1 MMKSLLERALF
12 VLLLVLL
19 PALAM
24 AQAVASGTISGVVRD
39 ASGGV
44 LPGVTVE
51 AASPALIEKVRTAVT
66 DGQGVYRIIDLRPG
80 MYTVTFTLTGFSTV
94 KREGVELTT
103 GFTATVNADLKVGDV
118 QETITVSG
126 AAPLVDTQNVA
137 QQRVY
142 SREVTDAIPLGSNIR
157 NYAALLPGA
166 VLTGGVTQDVG
177 GGKSEFSQA
186 FLIHGGRAA
195 DFQQL
200 REGMFFGTLVAAGN
214 VMTSLNPAT
223 VDEVAVTTSSATAEL
238 ASGGVLINVIPR
250 DGGNTFKATMNA
262 TGSSRRLQSD
272 NLDDNLRARGVVS
285 APFMRRRYDTGGGF
299 GGPIQQDKVWFFLSL
314 RQWKTS
320 DYYPG
325 LYFNKTPGTLFYQAD
340 ATRLAYEDNLYQ
352 EGRLRTTWQA
362 TAKDKLVGM
371 FGYEHICNCPG
382 FPTGGFLR
390 SPETFVGQEYYPN
403 YQWQVLWNRPQTNR
417 LLFEAGSVVVNGR
430 LNLKRFGATPN
441 DRQFI
446 LDSSRNFGYGNA
458 STTIAGMASYG
469 YQHFGQTNQKFAVSY
484 VTGSHAF
491 KSGIQTMY
499 GWRDTNF
506 VMDTAQTNETSY
518 VFNGTVPTTV
528 NYFASPL
535 GDKGRQLSVGIF
547 VQDQW
552 TVDRL
557 TLNLGMR
564 FDSVNGRIPPIE
576 LPAGKWVPARSFA
589 AVQNVPNWKDWSP
602 RVGAAYDLFGKG
614 RTAVKGFLGRYV
626 IFEPMQGIIL
636 QNSPVNQMVTTASRA
651 WTDGNGDYVPQ
662 ESELGP
668 LSNASFGQVVRRTT
682 FADDVLTGNRPYNWQ
697 GSLQLQQQLRPGVA
711 VNIGYFRT
719 WYGNFRVTDNRAVAA
734 QDFTPYCIT
743 SPATPGLPGGGGTQ
757 ICGLYDV
764 VPAKFGLTDN
774 LIALAKHY
782 GKQREVYNGFDATMS
797 IRFGA
802 GGYVQGGLSTG
813 STATDNC
820 YQNTLPN
827 ILAQN
832 ALASTSRTREYCHV
846 NTPWSGLTQFKASV
860 IYPLWWRFQASANYQ
875 DMPPLATAAD
885 TIVTNAQAATSLG
898 RNLAACGTRV
908 PCTATVTADVV
919 LPNTYF
925 QEPRLHQLDLRL
937 SRIFRLPRGG
947 RVEPQFDIFNLTN
960 SNSVLVMT
968 TRLGPAWR
976 NATGILAPRV
986 LRFGVNMNF

>member
-1 MMKSLLERALF
+1 MVKRFLRL
-12 VLLLVLL
+12 VLCALVLL
-19 PALAM
+19 SLPDLVM
-24 AQAVASGTISGVVRD
+24 AQAVSTGTISGVVRD

-66 DGQGVYRIIDLRPG
+66 DAQGVYRIVDLRPG
-80 MYTVTFTLTGFSTV
+80 TYSITFTLTGFSTV
-94 KREGVELTT
+94 RREGVELSS
-103 GFTATVNADLKVGDV
+103 GFTASVNVDLAVGDV

-126 AAPLVDTQNVA
+126 EAPLVDTQNVA
-137 QQRVY
+137 QQQVY
-142 SREVTDAIPLGSNIR
+142 SREVTDQIPLGSNIR

-186 FLIHGGRAA
+186 FLIHGGRAS

-214 VMTSLNPAT
+214 VMSSLNPAT
-223 VDEVAVTTSSATAEL
+223 VDEVTVTTSSATAEL
-238 ASGGVLINVIPR
+238 ASGGVLLNVIPR
-250 DGGNTFKATMNA
+250 DGGNSYRTTVNA
-262 TGSSRRLQSD
+262 SVTGKSLQSD

-285 APFMRRRYDTGGGF
+285 APFIRKRYDTGGGF

-325 LYFNKTPGTLFYQAD
+325 LYFNRTPATMFYEAD
-340 ATRLAYEDNLYQ
+340 TNNLAYEDNLYQ
-352 EGRLRTTWQA
+352 EARLRSTWQA
-362 TAKDKLVGM
+362 TTKDKIVGM

-390 SPETFVGQEYYPN
+390 SPETFVGQDYRPN
-403 YQWQVLWNRPQTNR
+403 YQWQLTWNRPQTNK
-417 LLFEAGSVVVNGR
+417 LLFEAGSVVVNGQ

-441 DRQFI
+441 DKQFI

-458 STTIAGMASYG
+458 STTLAGMAGVG

-491 KSGIQTMY
+491 KSGVQTLY

-506 VMDTAQTNETSY
+506 VMEPGTNETSY

-535 GDKGRQLSVGIF
+535 GDKGRQLSIGVYG
-547 VQDQW
+547 QDQW
-552 TVDRL
+552 TVNRL
-557 TLNLGMR
+557 TLNLGLR
-564 FDSVNGRIPPIE
+564 FDYLNGRVPPVQ

-589 AVQNVPNWKDWSP
+589 EVKNVPNWKDWSP
-602 RVGAAYDLFGKG
+602 RIGAAYDLFGKG
-614 RTAVKGFLGRYV
+614 RTAVKGFVGRYV

-651 WTDGNGDYVPQ
+651 WTDNGDYIPQ

-668 LSNASFGQVVRRTT
+668 LSNTAFGQVVRRTT
-682 FADDVLTGNRPYNWQ
+682 FADDVLTGNRPYTWQ
-697 GSLQLQQQLRPGVA
+697 ASMQLQQQLWPGVA
-711 VNIGYFRT
+711 ANIGYFRT
-719 WYGNFRVTDNRAVAA
+719 WYGNFRVTDNRAVTA
-734 QDFTPYCIT
+734 QDFTPYCIAAPT
-743 SPATPGLPGGGGTQ
+743 NAALPGGGGQQ

-782 GKQREVYNGFDATMS
+782 GSQSEVYNGIDATLSM
-797 IRFGA
+797 RFGD
-802 GGYVQGGLSTG
+802 GGFVQGGLSTG
-813 STATDNC
+813 STTTENC
-820 YQNTLPN
+820 YQNNLPN

-832 ALASTSRTREYCHV
+832 ALASTPRTSDYCHV
-846 NTPWSGLTQFKASV
+846 STPWGGLTQFKAAI
-860 IYPLWWRFQASANYQ
+860 IYPLWWGFQASANYQ
-875 DMPPLATAAD
+875 DMPPVPTGAD
-885 TIVTNAQAATSLG
+885 TVVTNAQAAASLN

-908 PCTATVTADVV
+908 PCTATTTADVV
-919 LPNTYF
+919 LNNTYF
-925 QEPRLHQLDLRL
+925 QEPRLHQLDLRFTR
-937 SRIFRLPRGG
+937 RIRLPRGG
-947 RVEPQFDIFNLTN
+947 MIEPQIDIFNVTN
-960 SNSVLVMT
+960 SNSILVMT

-976 NATGILAPRV
+976 NATGVLAPRV
-986 LRFGVNMNF
+986 IRFGVGMNF

>member
-1 MMKSLLERALF
+1 MAKSVLARAALAFLLA
-12 VLLLVLL
+12 LL
-19 PALAM
+19 PTVAM
-24 AQAVASGTISGVVRD
+24 AQAVATGTISGVVRD

-66 DGQGVYRIIDLRPG
+66 DGQGVYRIVDLRPG
-80 MYTVTFTLTGFSTV
+80 TYTVTFTLTGFTGV
-94 KREGVELTT
+94 RREGIELTT
-103 GFTATVNADLKVGDV
+103 GFTATVNADLSVGNV

-137 QQRVY
+137 QQLVFP
-142 SREVTDAIPLGSNIR
+142 REVTEAIPLGSNIR

-223 VDEVAVTTSSATAEL
+223 VDEVAVTTASATAEL
-238 ASGGVLINVIPR
+238 ATGGVLVNVIPR
-250 DGGNTFKATMNA
+250 DGGNTFRGTLNA
-262 TGSSRRLQSD
+262 SGSARRLQSD
-272 NLDDNLRARGVVS
+272 NLDDALRARGVVS
-285 APFMRRRYDTGGGF
+285 APFLRKRYDTGGGF
-299 GGPIQQDKVWFFLSL
+299 GGPIQQDRVWFFLSL
-314 RQWKTS
+314 RQWRTG

-325 LYFNKTPGTLFYQAD
+325 LYFNRTPGTLFYEAD
-340 ATRLAYEDNLYQ
+340 STRLAYEDNLYQ
-352 EGRLRTTWQA
+352 EARMRTTWQA
-362 TAKDKLVGM
+362 TSKDKIVGM

-390 SPETFVGQEYYPN
+390 SPETFVGQDYRPN
-403 YQWQVLWNRPQTNR
+403 YQWQVTWNRPQTNR
-417 LLFEAGSVVVNGR
+417 LLFEAGSVVVNGK
-430 LNLKRFGATPN
+430 LNLKRFGPTPN
-441 DRQFI
+441 DKQFV

-458 STTIAGMASYG
+458 STTIAGMAGIG
-469 YQHFGQTNQKFAVSY
+469 YQHFGQTNQKFAMSY

-491 KSGIQTMY
+491 KTGIQSMY

-506 VMDTAQTNETSY
+506 VMEPGTNETSY

-528 NYFASPL
+528 NYYASPL
-535 GDKGRQLSVGIF
+535 GDKGRQLSIGIYG
-547 VQDQW
+547 QDQW

-557 TLNLGMR
+557 TLNLGVR
-564 FDSVNGRIPPIE
+564 FDHLNGRVPANS
-576 LPAGKWVPARSFA
+576 LPGGKWVPARSFA
-589 AVQNVPNWKDWSP
+589 AVKNVPNWNDWSP
-602 RVGAAYDLFGKG
+602 RVGAAYDLFGTG

-626 IFEPMQGIIL
+626 IFEPMQGVIL

-651 WTDGNGDYVPQ
+651 WTDINGDYIPQ
-662 ESELGP
+662 DSELGP
-668 LSNASFGQVVRRTT
+668 LSNAAFGQVVRRTT
-682 FADDVLTGNRPYNWQ
+682 YADDVLTGNRPYSWQ
-697 GSLQLQQQLRPGVA
+697 GSLQVSQQLWPGVA
-711 VNIGYFRT
+711 LNVGYFRT
-719 WYGNFRVTDNRAVAA
+719 WYGNFRATENRAVAA
-734 QDFTPYCIT
+734 KDFDPYCIMAP
-743 SPATPGLPGGGGTQ
+743 SNPGLPGGGGQQ
-757 ICGLYDV
+757 ICGFFDV
-764 VPAKFGLTDN
+764 TPAKFGLTDN
-774 LIALAKHY
+774 LIALAKQY
-782 GKQREVYNGFDATMS
+782 GTQTEMYNGVDATMTV
-797 IRFGA
+797 RFGA
-802 GGYVQGGLSTG
+802 GGFVQGGLSTG
-813 STATDNC
+813 STTTDNC

-832 ALASTSRTREYCHV
+832 ALATTSRTEKYCHV
-846 NTPWSGLTQFKASV
+846 STPWAGLTQFKASV
-860 IYPLWWRFQASANYQ
+860 VYPLWWRFQASANYQ

-885 TIVTNAQAATSLG
+885 ALVTNAQAASSLG

-919 LPNTYF
+919 LPNTYL
-925 QEPRLHQLDLRL
+925 QESRLHQIDLRF

-947 RVEPQFDIFNLTN
+947 RIEPQFDIFNLTN
-960 SNSVLVMT
+960 ANDVLVMT

-976 NATGILAPRV
+976 NATGVLAPRV
-986 LRFGVNMNF
+986 IRFGVNMNF